1 MPFTGPFDPL
11 NLSEDPDALAELKV
25 KEIKNG
31 RLAMVAMLAFFI
43 QAAVTREGP
52 ATVRI

>member
-1 MPFTGPFDPL
+1 MHVQ
-11 NLSEDPDALAELKV
+11 V

-31 RLAMVAMLAFFI
+31 RLAMIAMLGFFV

-52 ATVRI
+52 LKNLLDAVL